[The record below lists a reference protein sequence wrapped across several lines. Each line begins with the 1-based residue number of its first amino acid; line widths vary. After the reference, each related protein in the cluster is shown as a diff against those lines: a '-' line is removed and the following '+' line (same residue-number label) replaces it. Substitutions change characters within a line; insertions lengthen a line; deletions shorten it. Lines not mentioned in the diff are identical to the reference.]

1 MALTYFR
8 PRGDIKTNWE
18 TINPI
23 LKIREMGIE
32 WDTEIGVG
40 RAKIKFGDGATAWN
54 DLDYAINIDESVAD
68 AFDEYSQSEDSPF
81 VNKNIAEINNNLKI
95 IDQDKNIT
103 QTVSFTGDASTSNE
117 KSILSLSTNHGENG
131 VVIRGVASPE
141 EDSDVTNKKY
151 VDDKTSIANTD
162 KVGVVKESEEI
173 AVEEDGAMKL
183 GKILD
188 KYGVVGEAQQS
199 QLLTDIIDVIS
210 NKVMNDLMSKSLMSS
225 VQTNSNS
232 TVPTSGLVYNMNQQ
246 ISGLNANYSYIFPS
260 LKPKILSAS
269 NKRYLKIIGK
279 QNQNFGS
286 IILLNQNGFLCVYVG
301 GSSIEKV
308 FESTGN
314 RITYSADGA
323 SMTYTF
329 DFIAPYAHTI
339 VIMGGG
345 IANSDISLS

>member
-54 DLDYAINIDESVAD
+54 DLDYAINIDESVVD

-103 QTVSFTGDASTSNE
+103 QTASFTGDASTSNE

-246 ISGLNANYSYIFPS
+246 ISELNA
-260 LKPKILSAS
+260 KTILC
-269 NKRYLKIIGK
+269 ID
-279 QNQNFGS
+279 
-286 IILLNQNGFLCVYVG
+286 NGLRLHISSDEYY
-301 GSSIEKV
+301 SIELLDGV
-308 FESTGN
+308 NTGN
-314 RITYSADGA
+314 RKGIYF
-323 SMTYTF
+323 Y
-329 DFIAPYAHTI
+329 HTHREN
-339 VIMGGG
+339 G
-345 IANSDISLS
+345 NSDWQYDLLETWT

>member
-18 TINPI
+18 TINPV

-54 DLDYAINIDESVAD
+54 DLDYAVNIDESVAD
-68 AFDEYSQSEDSPF
+68 AFDEYSQSVDSPF

-103 QTVSFTGDASTSNE
+103 QTASFTGDASTSNE

-246 ISGLNANYSYIFPS
+246 ISELDANGPTYFYLRYNSTNGYLDLSYIYVKDLVILAGIFVINIETPPYS
-260 LKPKILSAS
+260 ITGNVPK
-269 NKRYLKIIGK
+269 
-279 QNQNFGS
+279 S
-286 IILLNQNGFLCVYVG
+286 IIPNGFLVYDTLG
-301 GSSIEKV
+301 EYRFQI
-308 FESTGN
+308 N
-314 RITYSADGA
+314 PI
-323 SMTYTF
+323 
-329 DFIAPYAHTI
+329 
-339 VIMGGG
+339 G
-345 IANSDISLS
+345 IFQNSDALPAGTYIVTTAYIKS